1 MSIPTRRSGTNT
13 NTAGS
18 KDLSFG
24 NTTPKTGETFFSQI
38 SGISRSLANGSVIT
52 VGVGYFENAPYIAVF
67 KHTAEGE
74 PDPNYQ
80 PVFIPATDFVELFN
94 LVIQPDGRPLLLF
107 ALGSAQIAMVV
118 RFNVDGTTDSSFGE
132 GGTRSLNTRIYPGLL
147 PRSGLAVQ
155 PDGKILV
162 AFRNSLSNSL
172 IVQLGTDG
180 TIINFGQQDPITLN
194 STAVTSLV
202 TTRQGFVAGGY
213 RGNQALALGFEAN
226 GNPDSGFGNNGEAVV
241 AENNLAIYAMTYNSQ
256 GNIGVVGADRYSP
269 QERNFITKLQPN
281 GTPSQDFNQGNLLI
295 TGTDAGSYIDV
306 LFQNDGKMVALA
318 RAEARGRFVNLIRH
332 TLAGPRDDT
341 FGVDGVAEAY
351 NEPQGRPLTS
361 YVTTLELVQPN
372 DKLQTSGYVSGGS
385 YIARLLSV

>member
-52 VGVGYFENAPYIAVF
+52 VGVCYFENAPYIAVF

-74 PDPNYQ
+74 VDPNYQ

-107 ALGSAQIAMVV
+107 ALGSAQIAMAV
-118 RFNVDGTTDSSFGE
+118 RFNVDGTTDSSFGD

-162 AFRNSLSNSL
+162 AFRNLSNSF
-172 IVQLGTDG
+172 IFQLDSDG
-180 TIINFGQQDPITLN
+180 TIINFGQQGPITLN
-194 STAVTSLV
+194 GTILTSLIL
-202 TTRQGFVAGGY
+202 TSQGFVVGGY
-213 RGNQALALGFEAN
+213 RGNQTLALGFDAN
-226 GNPDSGFGNNGEAVV
+226 GNPDSGFGNNGEVV
-241 AENNLAIYAMTYNSQ
+241 LAQDNLAISDMASGPQ
-256 GNIGVVGADRYSP
+256 GSIGVVGTDRYSP

-281 GTPSQDFNQGNLLI
+281 GTPSQDFHQGNLLI
-295 TGTDAGSYIDV
+295 TDTGLGSYTDV
-306 LFQNDGKMVALA
+306 VFQSDGKMVALA
-318 RAEARGRFVNLIRH
+318 RAEAKGRFVNLIRH
-332 TLAGPRDDT
+332 TLTGLWDNT

-351 NEPQGRPLTS
+351 RDPQGRPLS
-361 YVTTLELVQPN
+361 AYVTQLELVQPN

-385 YIARLLSV
+385 YIARSLSD